1 MGRQGKFS
9 KWVDKALNMWTAY
22 TGAEGLPGA
31 GRPVIRVTLIV
42 ESSLG
47 RFTLER
53 VQGDRTASLSVF
65 DFTDLVATC
74 V

>member
-22 TGAEGLPGA
+22 TGPRGLSDA
-31 GRPVIRVTLIV
+31 DRPVIRVTPIV

-47 RFTLER
+47 RFTPER
-53 VQGDRTASLSVF
+53 VQGGRTASLSVF
-65 DFTDLVATC
+65 DFVDLVATR